1 MKRLNHAVFWPPFV
15 LLLVALVYSL
25 INKEAFLKIVTAT
38 NNWILDHFDN
48 AFNYT
53 SFTMVLLCIAVYFS
67 PIGKI
72 KIGGANAKPIL
83 NRYRWFSIILCTT
96 IAVGILFWGS
106 AEPIYHI
113 NTPPRSL
120 NLNTDADKI
129 GFSMSTVFMHWSF
142 TPYAIYTIPALLFAL
157 GYYNKKHEFSLSS
170 MLFPITKKTDHKW
183 WGISLNNICLF
194 ALVAGMAASLGA
206 GIMSLSGG
214 IATITNTE
222 SSAWLTAIIA
232 IVIVASFTLSAA
244 TGLLKGIRILSSVN
258 VAIFIAL
265 CILVATLGPTRE
277 LFGYMLSGLKEYLIN
292 FIPHSLSIGSFSD
305 KEWTHSWTTFYWA
318 NWMAWAPITA
328 LFLGRISY
336 GYTVRQFVLFNWFI
350 PSLFGIFWMSIFSG
364 TSIYYQLQGGLDLA
378 TTLSSSGPESII
390 YKVLSVFPLSKILV
404 IIFLISMFISY
415 VTAADSNTE
424 AMSGISTEGLSPD
437 SPNPPN
443 YIKYLWGIVVG
454 AVAWVMITFS
464 GIDGVKMLS
473 NLGGLPALFLLML
486 CCIGVVILL
495 FRSKRLL

>member
-1 MKRLNHAVFWPPFV
+1 MA
-15 LLLVALVYSL
+15 ALVYSL
-25 INKEAFLKIVTAT
+25 ADKDAFLQIVTTA
-38 NNWILDHFDN
+38 NSWILNHFDT

-53 SFTMVLLCIAVYFS
+53 SFFMVVLCLVIYFS

-72 KIGGANAKPIL
+72 KIGGPHAQPLL

-113 NTPPRSL
+113 SAPPSSL
-120 NLNTDADKI
+120 HLNTNADKAA
-129 GFSMSTVFMHWSF
+129 FSMPTVFMHWSF

-157 GYYNKKHEFSLSS
+157 GYYNKKQAFSLSS
-170 MLFPITKKTDHKW
+170 MLFPISQNTDHKW

-214 IATITNTE
+214 IASISGIDKTHI
-222 SSAWLTAIIA
+222 LTAIIA

-244 TGLLKGIRILSSVN
+244 TGLLKGIRILSSIN

-265 CILVATLGPTRE
+265 CILVALLGPTRA
-277 LFGYMLSGLKEYLIN
+277 LFTYMLAGLREYIIN
-292 FIPHSLSIGSFSD
+292 FIPHSLSIGEFSD

-318 NWMAWAPITA
+318 NWMAWAPVTA

-336 GYTVRQFVLFNWFI
+336 GYTVRQFITFNWLI

-364 TSIYYQLQGGLDLA
+364 TSLYYQLQGGLDLVA
-378 TTLSSSGPESII
+378 LLHTLGPESII
-390 YKVLSVFPLSKILV
+390 YKVLSAFPVSKVLV
-404 IIFLISMFISY
+404 LLFLISMFISY

-437 SPNPPN
+437 SPNPPS

-473 NLGGLPALFLLML
+473 NLGGLPALFLLIL
-486 CCIGVVILL
+486 CCVSMLWLVAKGKKLL
-495 FRSKRLL
+495 